1 MPCNPIL
8 NSLCVHMRNYQ
19 IPNGVVGT
27 PNFDGFDTGA
37 VVGIILYF
45 LENENSSRSKLE
57 YQVLL
62 LEALYQHQQNQNLF
76 GFNWRGRRRPD
87 FGVFLRFME
96 EKGLIKC
103 NSKRYFVIKRGVIS
117 SRYFPNTVWLLLG
130 KISNLLLGDSVSVTE
145 KKVRDI
151 VNAIIR
157 KN

>member
-8 NSLCVHMRNYQ
+8 NPLCVHMRNYQ

-62 LEALYQHQQNQNLF
+62 LEALFQHQQNQNLF

-87 FGVFLRFME
+87 LGVFLQFME
-96 EKGLIKC
+96 GRGLIRC
-103 NSKRYFVIKRGVIS
+103 NSICCRFVA
-117 SRYFPNTVWLLLG
+117 L
-130 KISNLLLGDSVSVTE
+130 
-145 KKVRDI
+145 
-151 VNAIIR
+151 
-157 KN
+157 

>member
-1 MPCNPIL
+1 MLLDNTDQLIFLSSYRVYADEEHPIKETSPQLL
-8 NSLCVHMRNYQ
+8 N
-19 IPNGVVGT
+19 VVK
-27 PNFDGFDTGA
+27 DQ
-37 VVGIILYF
+37 YF

-62 LEALYQHQQNQNLF
+62 LEALYQHQQNQNLL

-157 KN
+157 RN